1 MAMSSV
7 STAVSSHSLF
17 NARVP
22 PLRRQSS
29 LRLVDRHVGFSG
41 SGVAPADH
49 RGFLPGRTKL
59 AALAPA
65 VAIAPANGVKRRAVS
80 WPGMAAEVVQATSS
94 ERIAFRAHT
103 SDHMLVLCERGAR
116 RDGETSIRACLPR
129 HCAISRGNSL
139 LCRPVTGIAIGTSPT
154 LPHAWRSSISTPRR
168 CRFLQVAARRN
179 SPSPLAFSSRMPRS
193 SPRRRRSWR

>member
-1 MAMSSV
+1 MAMSSL
-7 STAVSSHSLF
+7 STASHSLF

-49 RGFLPGRTKL
+49 RGFLPGGTKL

-94 ERIAFRAHT
+94 ERIAFRAHALVHT
-103 SDHMLVLCERGAR
+103 LVLCERGAR
-116 RDGETSIRACLPR
+116 RDGETSIEGVPSSTLRDVTRKFTFVPAGHGYCDWHEPR
-129 HCAISRGNSL
+129 
-139 LCRPVTGIAIGTSPT
+139 T
-154 LPHAWRSSISTPRR
+154 
-168 CRFLQVAARRN
+168 AARR
-179 SPSPLAFSSRMPRS
+179 
-193 SPRRRRSWR
+193 